1 MNLIAALP
9 KQSSFSKP
17 VEIILAGL
25 CKFSLLRSRRRH
37 VNLCEFSVHLQRDM
51 GFVDGR
57 GTPGT
62 GSGFGPRGV
71 ASRDWM
77 V

>member
-25 CKFSLLRSRRRH
+25 SKFSLLRSRRRH
-37 VNLCEFSVHLQRDM
+37 INLGEFSVHLQRDM

-57 GTPGT
+57 GTPGA
-62 GSGFGPRGV
+62 GSGSGASSVP
-71 ASRDWM
+71 SRDWM